1 ATTSAGRCFVLS
13 RFVLSRLEKYRRKKN
28 GPETGAISLGGNQRT
43 ESKAQPGLRLTVSK
57 SETGEVAIAR
67 RDPGAGHQQ
76 AVDRGH
82 QAGEQA
88 VGGCEA
94 DGSSLGHWG
103 SLSEG
108 GERPVVIWEQ
118 STYTRCQQQ
127 CVCLHGSISYFAVQQ
142 IGRNLAL
149 QTTIRAAGM
158 TGGPEN

>member
-1 ATTSAGRCFVLS
+1 MIWSSCFDPVPPGCKCDGLGRLCFQRIPIKNAFLYAICQSATTSAGRCFVLS

-82 QAGEQA
+82 QAGEKA

-94 DGSSLGHWG
+94 DGSSLGHWS
-103 SLSEG
+103 SLF
-108 GERPVVIWEQ
+108 RV
-118 STYTRCQQQ
+118 R
-127 CVCLHGSISYFAVQQ
+127 
-142 IGRNLAL
+142 
-149 QTTIRAAGM
+149 RAPRRDVGN
-158 TGGPEN
+158 T